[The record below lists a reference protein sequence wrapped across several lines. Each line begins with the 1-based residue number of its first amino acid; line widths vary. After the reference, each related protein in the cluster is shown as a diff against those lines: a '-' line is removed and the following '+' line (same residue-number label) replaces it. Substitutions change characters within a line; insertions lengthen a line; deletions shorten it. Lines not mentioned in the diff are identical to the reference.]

1 MNKKAN
7 AKLISLLLAL
17 MMIFSVFAGCSDSKS
32 ESKIESNVSSAVST
46 VSSEAADDADTAAQK
61 TVTVQVVHK
70 DGTTKDFEIT
80 TSGATLRE
88 ALDQESLV
96 EGEESQYGLYIK
108 TVDGETAD
116 DSNQEWWC
124 VTKGGEMT
132 STGVDGIEIADG
144 DTYELTL
151 TVGY

>member
-1 MNKKAN
+1 MKKQTTRVVSV
-7 AKLISLLLAL
+7 LLSLVMLVG
-17 MMIFSVFAGCSDSKS
+17 IFAGCS
-32 ESKIESNVSSAVST
+32 VSDET
-46 VSSEAADDADTAAQK
+46 GKTGAAK
-61 TVTVQVVHK
+61 TVTVQVVHG
-70 DGTTKDFEIT
+70 DGSTKDFEIT
-80 TSGATLRE
+80 TEGETLRA
-88 ALDQESLV
+88 ALEQESLV
-96 EGEESQYGLYIK
+96 EGDESQYGLYIK

-116 DSNQEWWC
+116 EGNQEWWC